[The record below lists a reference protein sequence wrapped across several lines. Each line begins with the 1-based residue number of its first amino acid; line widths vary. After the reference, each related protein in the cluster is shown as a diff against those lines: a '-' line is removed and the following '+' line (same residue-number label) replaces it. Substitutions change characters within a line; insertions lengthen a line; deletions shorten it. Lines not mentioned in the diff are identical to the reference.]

1 MIRPVAGI
9 VSRTEGDSISRMGAE
24 AKSDAERGDARDL
37 RACAQPCPMC
47 GSVEPP
53 VYVHGHSQCATCK
66 INIDPCCG
74 GAPLDGLEAA

>member
-1 MIRPVAGI
+1 MIRPVGGVDPRVAGVRI
-9 VSRTEGDSISRMGAE
+9 RRME
-24 AKSDAERGDARDL
+24 ADAERDAARDL
-37 RACAQPCPMC
+37 GACAQPCPMC
-47 GSVEPP
+47 GSTEQP

>member
-1 MIRPVAGI
+1 MSMSPH
-9 VSRTEGDSISRMGAE
+9 EE
-24 AKSDAERGDARDL
+24 APPHDQF
-37 RACAQPCPMC
+37 ACAQPCPMC
-47 GSVEPP
+47 GSTAQP